1 MAEEALVI
9 TGGCLTV
16 SVKVW
21 LDVPREF
28 FAEIVMV
35 YTPPVPAL
43 GVPEMAPVPLLLSV
57 KLSPAG
63 RLPVTVSAGT
73 G

>member
-28 FAEIVMV
+28 FAEMVMA

-43 GVPEMAPVPLLLSV
+43 GVPEMAPVPLLLSE

-63 RLPVTVSAGT
+63 RLPVSMSAGT

>member
-28 FAEIVMV
+28 FAEMVMA

-63 RLPVTVSAGT
+63 RLPVSVSAGT